1 MGTTA
6 KKKYP
11 KGFWICGCTEIFER
25 LSYYLGRSLILI
37 FVTASVAEGGLGL
50 SNSQGATMQSLLT
63 AFAYLGPLIGGVVA
77 DRWIGG
83 RYTTPVG
90 MLIVGIGYFCGS
102 LATSPT
108 MVYVMI
114 FCVSAG

>member
-11 KGFWICGCTEIFER
+11 KGFWICGCTEIYER

-77 DRWIGG
+77 GGNADRWHWLFLRVAGNKPDDGICDDFLCEC
-83 RYTTPVG
+83 RSRPV
-90 MLIVGIGYFCGS
+90 
-102 LATSPT
+102 
-108 MVYVMI
+108 
-114 FCVSAG
+114 